1 MGRGT
6 WRATALGGRSCR
18 VGRDRATQHVYTET
32 IWKCSVI
39 NGVKSTRHQIG
50 KKEIRMC
57 ADNDQKGN
65 GGK

>member
-50 KKEIRMC
+50 KKERKKERKK
-57 ADNDQKGN
+57 NVRG
-65 GGK
+65 